1 MKNIIALGNDA
12 CRALGIVP
20 HNNPGQLG
28 HGQVCLANDSLFSQA
43 TFSQEV
49 TTFGIGYTDPNRNK
63 LMELLGFMAP
73 SRNGPRNAI
82 VTVYDEDEP
91 FEAVDPAKVKRAMLA
106 DFPEVKQRTSTKTTR
121 ALANRGLTLV
131 LDNDQL
137 KEKLNWET
145 MHAAWLMDLLARASI
160 IEAVALFR
168 AMSPSS
174 AVIWDA
180 LANPDLDVKSTNI
193 SVLAPTSGFKAN
205 RALMGE
211 EVTLLRQLAY
221 EARNDPGGVAG
232 ALAQTDEQIA
242 TRMGLDRVR
251 SNAERYNNGGSKDT
265 FLGNSLFLFT
275 AQDRESPEDSSNI
288 VRHVSN
294 TDFGGGN
301 YATFIERK
309 LKKTFI
315 TVENYELLAVQH
327 TSGAAELTVT
337 GV

>member
-1 MKNIIALGNDA
+1 MKNLIALGNDT

-20 HNNPGQLG
+20 HSNPGALEP
-28 HGQVCLANDSLFSQA
+28 GQVCLANDSLFSQA

-49 TTFGIGYTDPNRNK
+49 TTYGIGYTDPNRNK
-63 LMELLGFMAP
+63 LMELLGFIAP
-73 SRNGPRNAI
+73 TRNGPRNATI
-82 VTVYDEDEP
+82 TVYDEDEP
-91 FEAVDPAKVKRAMLA
+91 FASVDPAKVKRELLA
-106 DFPEVKQRTSTKTTR
+106 DFPEVKQRTSSKVTR
-121 ALANRGLTLV
+121 KLANRGLTLV

-137 KEKLNWET
+137 KDKPNWQT

-160 IEAVALFR
+160 IECVALFR

-174 AVIWDA
+174 PVVWDA
-180 LANPDLDVKSTNI
+180 LANPDMDVKSTNQQ
-193 SVLAPTSGFKAN
+193 VLATATGFKAN
-205 RALMGE
+205 RALIGE
-211 EVTLLRQLAY
+211 DVTLLRQLAY

-232 ALAQTDEQIA
+232 ALAQTDEQLA

-275 AQDRESPEDSSNI
+275 AQDQESPEDSSNI

-294 TDFGGGN
+294 ADFGGGN
-301 YATFIERK
+301 YATYIEQR
-309 LKKTFI
+309 LKKTFL

-327 TSGAAELTVT
+327 TSGACELSVT

>member
-1 MKNIIALGNDA
+1 MKNLIALGNAA

-20 HNNPGQLG
+20 HNNPGDLG

-63 LMELLGFMAP
+63 LMELLNFIAP
-73 SRNGPRNAI
+73 TRNGPRNAI

-91 FEAVDPAKVKRAMLA
+91 FEAVDPAKVKRELLA

-121 ALANRGLTLV
+121 KLANRGLTLV

-137 KEKLNWET
+137 KDKPNWQA

-174 AVIWDA
+174 AVVWDS
-180 LANPDLDVKSTNI
+180 LANPDMDVKSTNI
-193 SVLAPTSGFKAN
+193 SVLAPVTGFKAN
-205 RALMGE
+205 RALIGE
-211 EVTLLRQLAY
+211 EATLLRQLAY
-221 EARNDPGGVAG
+221 ESRNDAGGYAG
-232 ALAQTDEQIA
+232 AAMLTDEQIA

-251 SNAERYNNGGSKDT
+251 TNAERYNNSGSKDA
-265 FLGNSLFLFT
+265 FIANSLFLFT
-275 AQDRESPEDSSNI
+275 AQDQESPEDSSNI

-294 TDFGGGN
+294 ADFGGGN
-301 YATFIERK
+301 YATYIEQR
-309 LKKTFI
+309 LKKTLI

-327 TSGAAELTVT
+327 TTGAAELTVT